1 MNTNV
6 KKFFERLTRSG
17 FEKAWQKVHDEYDAV
32 CKERDRC
39 RQLVTYKPPAMYL
52 LTVAESKKD
61 NPVHD
66 DINGRVAYPL
76 YLQKGE
82 RGYICFL
89 TDDEKFHRL
98 HTSLIEDVTP
108 WGNGE
113 DTIIVQTMNT
123 KYAMIKL

>member
-6 KKFFERLTRSG
+6 KEFFERLTRKG
-17 FEKAWQKVHDEYDAV
+17 GNMDFFEMDE
-32 CKERDRC
+32 
-39 RQLVTYKPPAMYL
+39 LFHTYKPPAMYL

-61 NPVHD
+61 NPVYD
-66 DINGRVAYPL
+66 DINGRMAYPL
-76 YLQKGE
+76 FLQKGE
-82 RGYICFL
+82 SGYICFL
-89 TDDEKFHRL
+89 TDDKKFHRL
-98 HTSLIEDVTP
+98 RTSLIEDVTP

>member
-1 MNTNV
+1 MDFLEMD
-6 KKFFERLTRSG
+6 KLF
-17 FEKAWQKVHDEYDAV
+17 Y
-32 CKERDRC
+32 
-39 RQLVTYKPPAMYL
+39 TYKPPAMYL
-52 LTVAESKKD
+52 LTVAESKND

-98 HTSLIEDVTP
+98 QTSPVEDVTP
-108 WGNGE
+108 WDSGE
-113 DTIIVQTMNT
+113 NLITVQTMNT
-123 KYAMIKL
+123 KYVLKKI